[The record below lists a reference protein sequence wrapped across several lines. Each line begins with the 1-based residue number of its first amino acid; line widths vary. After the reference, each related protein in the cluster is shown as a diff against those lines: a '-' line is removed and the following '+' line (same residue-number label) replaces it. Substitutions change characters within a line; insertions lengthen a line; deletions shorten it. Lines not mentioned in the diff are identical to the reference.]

1 MRKLLSRAGFMA
13 SLSAVLSACA
23 VFSQGVPPPPMTG
36 GYRPVAAGTGFFV
49 ARDRV
54 LTNYHVVKDCKAL
67 TMGNNIEG
75 WEVDAQFLA
84 GDERADLA
92 LLSARASGIRPA
104 RFRTRA
110 NEGAGDGWAIV
121 GYPDNAFPILQAELD
136 RVTLDPADIFSDKRT
151 MAFSGEVRHG
161 NSGSPVL
168 DNRGAVVGVVFG
180 KIDSEKLYLSMGI
193 RLDNIGVAIPG
204 RTVLDFLR
212 KNEVSVRSA
221 ASRGRPGDKELLDEA
236 RNYVRQ
242 VTCWQ

>member
-1 MRKLLSRAGFMA
+1 MA
-13 SLSAVLSACA
+13 SLGAMLSACA
-23 VFSQGVPPPPMTG
+23 VFSQGVPPPPLTG
-36 GYRPVAAGTGFFV
+36 GYRPAAAGTGFFV

-67 TMGNNIEG
+67 TLGNNIEG
-75 WEVDAQFLA
+75 WEIDAQFLA
-84 GDERADLA
+84 GEEKADLA
-92 LLSARASGIRPA
+92 LLSARASGISPA

-110 NEGAGDGWAIV
+110 DEGAADSWAIV

-180 KIDSEKLYLSMGI
+180 KIDSDNLYRDTGV
-193 RLDNIGVAIPG
+193 RLENIGVAIPG

-212 KNEVSVRSA
+212 ENKVSVRSA
-221 ASRGRPGDKELLDEA
+221 TSRGTRGDKELLEEA

-242 VTCWQ
+242 VTCWR